1 MRLVDQRAPRAA
13 IGRKSSEQRR
23 REILEAA
30 LECFANKGFG
40 ATTMADIR
48 ERAEASTGSIYHHF
62 RSKEQLAAE
71 LYLEGVRSTQLH
83 GLRALLQKDHAEH
96 GIRALVEGY
105 LDWVSDNRRL
115 AVFLFTMRHADFLQ
129 AVEDDLGRVEREA
142 IEGATEWFRSRM
154 VSGELQNLTT
164 DVVRAI
170 LYGPANHF
178 ARQWIASQADVE
190 LQTAKRVLASAAWDA
205 LKGPKLR

>member
-1 MRLVDQRAPRAA
+1 MRVADQRTLRPA

-30 LECFANKGFG
+30 LECFATKGFG

-48 ERAEASTGSIYHHF
+48 ERADASTGSIYHHF

-83 GLRALLQKDHAEH
+83 GLQALLRRNGTEE
-96 GIRALVEGY
+96 GIRGLVEGY
-105 LDWVSDNRRL
+105 LDWVKENPRL

-129 AVEDDLGRVEREA
+129 AVEEDLDRVEREA

-154 VSGELQNLTT
+154 LAGELQNLTT

-178 ARQWIASQADVE
+178 ARQWITSQADVE
-190 LQTAKRVLASAAWDA
+190 LQTAKRLLANAAWDA